1 MFVPFFIYMPQ
12 SFHIVI
18 CSNTESSIKKMT
30 EYLEEKK
37 YKVTFAKSEDDLNLL
52 LTENNVNL
60 VIIELDY
67 KYKDGITI
75 TADIRNLK
83 HIEQPYIILF
93 SNKQDDYIQITAFNS
108 GADDFII
115 SPIKPILLEARIAT
129 LKKRLSNRTEQI
141 EDENEIRNFFVDRE
155 QYLIVTKHGKIAL
168 PRKEFEMVNLMYQNI
183 HKTFTRQDFAKL
195 IWNSPEVANSRTI
208 DIHIRNIRRTL
219 GNDIIKTSKGI
230 GYSINK
236 DLL

>member
-1 MFVPFFIYMPQ
+1 MPQ
-12 SFHIVI
+12 SFHIAV
-18 CSNTESSIKKMT
+18 CSNSDSSVKKT
-30 EYLEEKK
+30 IEYLEEKN
-37 YKVTFAKSEDDLNLL
+37 YKVTSVKSDEELL
-52 LTENNVNL
+52 DILTHEQINL

-67 KYKDGITI
+67 KHKDGITI
-75 TADIRNLK
+75 TSDIRNIK
-83 HIEQPYIILF
+83 NIDQPFIILF
-93 SNKQDDYIQITAFNS
+93 SNKQDDYIQITAFNA

-115 SPIKPILLEARIAT
+115 SPIKPILLEARIST
-129 LKKRLSNRTEQI
+129 LKKRLANRESDTTEQI
-141 EDENEIRNFFVDRE
+141 NNANFYVDKE
-155 QYLIVTKHGKIAL
+155 QYLIITPNGKVSL

-219 GNDIIKTSKGI
+219 GNDIIKTTKGV
-230 GYSINK
+230 GYTINR